1 MGLIRPRSSILGTSR
16 EGGPFL
22 RWMLR
27 GSGMARVIGSCY
39 RGPNFRCEVGGP
51 APLTPLLQ
59 AQDNHSSSS
68 LASGRADS
76 GTPCVCVLPGDM
88 ALEKNENMS
97 TIFVCIFFSPL
108 PLGARDG
115 PGRFVR

>member
-51 APLTPLLQ
+51 APLSPLLQ

-68 LASGRADS
+68 LASGRAS
-76 GTPCVCVLPGDM
+76 GLGDFVRVCVLPGDM
-88 ALEKNENMS
+88 
-97 TIFVCIFFSPL
+97 P
-108 PLGARDG
+108 P
-115 PGRFVR
+115 